1 MEETEG
7 TSASGCLGR
16 FAKSSK
22 RGGGWGGLWLPFC
35 LRCSEIV
42 GKVIGFDL
50 RAAFFSF
57 SPHTTY
63 VTSDKLLNL
72 SEP

>member
-7 TSASGCLGR
+7 TSASGCLGC
-16 FAKSSK
+16 FAKPSK
-22 RGGGWGGLWLPFC
+22 RGGGWGGLWSPFC
-35 LRCSEIV
+35 LKCSEIV

-57 SPHTTY
+57 SPRTTY